1 GELQNMIGNKD
12 KVIQKKQKIIDRLL
26 AENNKLREQ
35 LKELNPDILAEKMK
49 LAADSY
55 DEYKKLAGELAAAKK
70 EYLEIIRDARR
81 YRKELETI
89 KCRKK

>member
-12 KVIQKKQKIIDRLL
+12 KVIQKKQKLIDRLL
-26 AENNKLREQ
+26 TENNELRKQ

-55 DEYKKLAGELAAAKK
+55 DEYKKLAKELAAAKE
-70 EYLEIIRDARR
+70 EYLEILRDARR

-89 KCRKK
+89 